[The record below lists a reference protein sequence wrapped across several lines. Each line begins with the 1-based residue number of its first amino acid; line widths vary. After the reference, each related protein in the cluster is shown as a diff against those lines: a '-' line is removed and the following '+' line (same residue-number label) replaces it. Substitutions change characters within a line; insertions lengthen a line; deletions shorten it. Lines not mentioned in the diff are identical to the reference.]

1 MCEGGCWGEAFH
13 YHAGGSAHALA
24 MLNSCF
30 YAVEALLNRIYTLS
44 DESIGVGSCCLQLSL
59 HSLQNAVFGN
69 VDCYIAGL
77 LRAIC
82 RDVVHLSVEDVV
94 QG

>member
-1 MCEGGCWGEAFH
+1 
-13 YHAGGSAHALA
+13 

-44 DESIGVGSCCLQLSL
+44 DESIGVESCCLQLSL

-77 LRAIC
+77 LDCSGQYA
-82 RDVVHLSVEDVV
+82 VTLSI
-94 QG
+94 